1 MITEIESM
9 VDIEQDVIDEAREWM
24 PLWSVELVH
33 GNPETVTGVIIER
46 KFITKKW
53 ERVDSLIESYAKQ
66 VQAMPLEKRANYFVT
81 VTELVGVK
89 RGHFVL
95 A

>member
-1 MITEIESM
+1 MITQIESM
-9 VDIEQDVIDEAREWM
+9 IDIEQDDIDEAREWM

-33 GNPETVTGVIIER
+33 GSPETLTGVIIER
-46 KFITKKW
+46 EYITKKW
-53 ERVDSLIESYAKQ
+53 ERVESLIESYSKQ
-66 VQAMPLEKRANYFVT
+66 VQGMPLDKRANYFVT